1 RIVRNRLRMVSNL
14 RRIEFMTESPRT
26 SGRIPSA
33 VPAPPGLRVLDEA
46 LDFLSPAPPAAT
58 RGMAAARQEPPSGD
72 STTFASLL
80 AEDDLAGAASTAA
93 LDARVVHARCHIAAP
108 LVLAAPADAI
118 DAGMHRFVH
127 EGGHQ
132 PPLHVEDSDANG
144 PRFGHRE
151 LDRGHGIARIGER

>member
-1 RIVRNRLRMVSNL
+1 MVVPVARSRVLSVGLSVVMRMYCASAPEVTPNTAATRNRIVRNRLRMVSNL

-72 STTFASLL
+72 STTFESLL
-80 AEDDLAGAASTAA
+80 DEDDLAGAASTAA

-118 DAGMHRFVH
+118 DAG
-127 EGGHQ
+127 
-132 PPLHVEDSDANG
+132 
-144 PRFGHRE
+144 
-151 LDRGHGIARIGER
+151 